1 MKRYPCFDKLYFS
14 YLLISLFYFCTFF
27 IVINATGPPFE
38 DINDVS
44 NKLRVIHYD
53 CSKMKENKMYALT
66 QVSPCKIT
74 PENIQMVDTHVTLY
88 QRSYRTFVKALMCKV
103 TAMLIRYN
111 CGMFSHSS
119 IVHNAPII
127 TYNIIVSPEQCLNAN
142 KTGKI
147 TVTEFDD
154 EDMEIDI
161 KHGIKTVSYKNQ
173 GVDLEGESSTS
184 CDNRGQ
190 IKHFSFE
197 TLMQEIV
204 LDIDLNDRTVYN
216 SQGLKLPCALSE
228 GGCHSTSLDP
238 FAYNWEA
245 PENCIVTKRF
255 SQNAKMLKHENELGN
270 VQYFIVSDEKS
281 ETPYEGPGTYSPA
294 EMDIKIRV
302 IDEKEK
308 VCGKPE
314 FIYRTNLDSL
324 YVSYKGGFN
333 MKTGKPYKTKT
344 QKFFHKLRVEPDN
357 SLSVNGFN
365 RKPSDEQIR
374 TSDNGFV
381 AWEHLDKDKLD
392 YDLNLAVKMDFVIY
406 HNYMQIKQAWKG
418 LVIEQ
423 CELDRTKKQMILM
436 QAIQN
441 NRLAGY
447 MLTGNRSMFLD
458 TDGSIGWL
466 YHCPKRNSPL
476 QVLEQCYDRIPIHY
490 DGRTMF
496 VDPITRQTYP
506 FANEVD
512 CVGGY
517 KNAYQLDIDNENS
530 WYHLM
535 PAPVPLQPPKI
546 FSSRVISSIP
556 KFTGYESQ
564 RAGIYTPN
572 QLKSFWDNILHSEA
586 SKSVLT
592 KISREVLEGRSIDYS
607 QKDIYASAMGINR
620 QIYLHSLLSPTF
632 FTDQFKGTFGII
644 TFYLE
649 KIGVYF
655 ACFLCIKFLTDVIVT
670 IIRAFEIHKISNKT
684 MGFWKILLGATYNLC
699 ILSFFTPVFSNE
711 TKPSAP
717 QNNNHFLPLSN
728 YQPYSTIEKTY
739 KCVEDQPRENKIDEH
754 CHTENNKVEYPNLA
768 SHQPQPQ
775 NDATIRSV
783 VAPP

>member
-1 MKRYPCFDKLYFS
+1 M
-14 YLLISLFYFCTFF
+14 
-27 IVINATGPPFE
+27 
-38 DINDVS
+38 
-44 NKLRVIHYD
+44 
-53 CSKMKENKMYALT
+53 
-66 QVSPCKIT
+66 
-74 PENIQMVDTHVTLY
+74 
-88 QRSYRTFVKALMCKV
+88 
-103 TAMLIRYN
+103 
-111 CGMFSHSS
+111 
-119 IVHNAPII
+119 
-127 TYNIIVSPEQCLNAN
+127 
-142 KTGKI
+142 
-147 TVTEFDD
+147 
-154 EDMEIDI
+154 
-161 KHGIKTVSYKNQ
+161 
-173 GVDLEGESSTS
+173 
-184 CDNRGQ
+184 
-190 IKHFSFE
+190 
-197 TLMQEIV
+197 
-204 LDIDLNDRTVYN
+204 
-216 SQGLKLPCALSE
+216 
-228 GGCHSTSLDP
+228 
-238 FAYNWEA
+238 
-245 PENCIVTKRF
+245 
-255 SQNAKMLKHENELGN
+255 
-270 VQYFIVSDEKS
+270 SDEKP

-314 FIYRTNLDSL
+314 FIYRTKLDSL

-333 MKTGKPYKTKT
+333 MKTGKSYKTKT
-344 QKFFHKLRVEPDN
+344 QQFFHKLRVEPDN
-357 SLSVNGFN
+357 SLSVNGLN

-392 YDLNLAVKMDFVIY
+392 YDLNLAVKMDSVIY
-406 HNYMQIKQAWKG
+406 HNYMQIKQTWKG

-423 CELDRTKKQMILM
+423 CELDRTQKQMILM

-441 NRLAGY
+441 NCLAGY

-592 KISREVLEGRSIDYS
+592 KISREVLE
-607 QKDIYASAMGINR
+607 
-620 QIYLHSLLSPTF
+620 
-632 FTDQFKGTFGII
+632 
-644 TFYLE
+644 
-649 KIGVYF
+649 
-655 ACFLCIKFLTDVIVT
+655 
-670 IIRAFEIHKISNKT
+670 
-684 MGFWKILLGATYNLC
+684 
-699 ILSFFTPVFSNE
+699 
-711 TKPSAP
+711 
-717 QNNNHFLPLSN
+717 
-728 YQPYSTIEKTY
+728 
-739 KCVEDQPRENKIDEH
+739 
-754 CHTENNKVEYPNLA
+754 
-768 SHQPQPQ
+768 
-775 NDATIRSV
+775 
-783 VAPP
+783 